1 MPASQEHIGAG
12 TPMGA
17 NLVLDAGGCTFRLWA
32 PRAHAVF
39 VCGTFN
45 DWVVAESFRLLAGPT
60 PGHWAGFIP
69 SVGDGAEYKFW
80 VDGESGAGWKRDPYA
95 RELSFK
101 PDYPLSNCIVRNPRV
116 YPWQDAGFRP
126 PAFSDLVIYQLHI
139 GAFGRSDSGKGGRFL
154 DVIDKVPYLADLG
167 VNALELLPIVEFPQ
181 DHSLGYNGLDYYS
194 PEMAYAVPSAEISAY
209 VTRVNNLLAARN
221 RGPVTAAQLLTQ
233 IGQLKTMME
242 VCHAYNLA
250 VIFDVVYNHA
260 SSGDFGGDQTTSQS
274 IYFLDR
280 YTPGSNNNSLYFT
293 DQGWAGGLVFAFYM
307 ADQTAGVRQF
317 LIDNAAFWLAEAHAD
332 GLRYDE
338 VTVIDSH
345 GGWDFCK
352 DLTDRVR
359 AEKPA
364 APQIAEYWMDDKSWV
379 VRPRSAGGAGFDMAW
394 ADGLRNSV
402 RGVISQAT
410 SGRDGSV
417 NLDPLRDQLYP
428 PLGAAAAWRMV
439 NHLEN
444 HDLEWWGPPDHQKQ
458 PRIAALSDP
467 SNARSWYARSRSR
480 VATGL
485 LLTSPG
491 VPMLFMGQEF
501 LEDKYW
507 SDDPADS
514 AHSLWWD
521 GLSQDR
527 AMSDF
532 LRFTRELI
540 ALRNRQPA
548 LRGGQV
554 NVFHVHNENRV
565 IAFQRWL
572 DGIGQ
577 DVVVAVSLNE
587 STYYGYRIGFPA
599 SGWWAEVFNSDVYDN
614 WVNPMVAGN
623 GSGVNADA
631 SPLHG
636 LPASAPVV
644 LPANGMVVFA
654 RLP

>member
-1 MPASQEHIGAG
+1 
-12 TPMGA
+12 
-17 NLVLDAGGCTFRLWA
+17 
-32 PRAHAVF
+32 
-39 VCGTFN
+39 
-45 DWVVAESFRLLAGPT
+45 
-60 PGHWAGFIP
+60 
-69 SVGDGAEYKFW
+69 
-80 VDGESGAGWKRDPYA
+80 
-95 RELSFK
+95 
-101 PDYPLSNCIVRNPRV
+101 V
-116 YPWQDAGFRP
+116 YPWQDPGFRP

-154 DVIDKVPYLADLG
+154 DVINKVPYLADLG
-167 VNALELLPIVEFPQ
+167 VNAVELLPIVEFPQ
-181 DHSLGYNGLDYYS
+181 DYSLGYNGLDYYS
-194 PEMAYAVPSAEISAY
+194 PEMAYAVPLDEISAY
-209 VTRVNNLLAARN
+209 VTRVNNLLAARG
-221 RGPVTAAQLLTQ
+221 RGPVTASHLSTQ
-233 IGQLKTMME
+233 IGQLKGMME
-242 VCHAYNLA
+242 VCHAYNLT
-250 VIFDVVYNHA
+250 VIFDVVYNHS

-293 DQGWAGGLVFAFYM
+293 DQGWAGGLVFAFYT

-352 DLTDRVR
+352 HLTDRVR
-359 AEKPA
+359 AEKPD

-379 VRPRSAGGAGFDMAW
+379 VRPRSTGGAGFDMAW

-402 RGVISQAT
+402 RRVISQAT
-410 SGRDGSV
+410 NGRDGFV
-417 NLDPLRDQLYP
+417 NLDPVRDQLYP
-428 PLGAAAAWRMV
+428 PLGADAAWRMV

-485 LLTSPG
+485 LLTSTG

-507 SDDPADS
+507 SDNPGDS

-521 GLSQDR
+521 GLSLDR

-540 ALRNRQPA
+540 ALRNRHPA

-565 IAFQRWL
+565 IAFHRWL
-572 DGIGQ
+572 EGIGQ

-587 STYYGYRIGFPA
+587 STYYGYRIGFPG
-599 SGWWAEVFNSDVYDN
+599 SGWWAEMFNSDVYDN
-614 WVNPMVAGN
+614 WVNPIVAGN
-623 GSGVNADA
+623 GTGVNADA
-631 SPLHG
+631 PPLHG
-636 LPASAPVV
+636 LPASAQVV
-644 LPANGMVVFA
+644 LPANGIVVFA
-654 RLP
+654 REEPDTCTRWSRASASKAHGFGGGTVAADEPPCA